1 MGWASARWPGSGGP
15 PAEPP
20 STNWVSLVPYLRRLI
35 VTASD
40 LPIILHGFF
49 GDDWVKGVGLLHEQ
63 ERRNYLFAA
72 KSEGWAS
79 VKKGYDISPEETVPF
94 LRPLREP
101 LDAEIQAAEKTWGEW
116 LAMEDWMVG
125 PRAPAHMQD
134 SNSSGRGHPSR

>member
-1 MGWASARWPGSGGP
+1 
-15 PAEPP
+15 
-20 STNWVSLVPYLRRLI
+20 VSLIPYIRRLV
-35 VTASD
+35 VTGTDAP
-40 LPIILHGFF
+40 LILHGMF
-49 GDDWVKGVGLLHEQ
+49 GDEWVKGVGLLHEQ

-101 LDAEIQAAEKTWGEW
+101 LDAEIQAAEKMWSQW

-125 PRAPAHMQD
+125 PRAPENLHDAAAASSSS
-134 SNSSGRGHPSR
+134 SNRARPSR